1 MPNLYIHTNLENDDI
16 ALDFEEK
23 LIKKVASVMIVPTEV
38 SAVIINKLITKKCP
52 FKIEHHWRDIYC
64 RKRMWCSKIGSI
76 NIFSTTATIPI
87 LGKC

>member
-1 MPNLYIHTNLENDDI
+1 MPNLYIHTNLKNDDI
-16 ALDFEEK
+16 PLDFEEK
-23 LIKKVASVMIVPTEV
+23 LIKKVASVMSVPTEV
-38 SAVIINKLITKKCP
+38 SALIIKSQKKCP